1 MGAMSFGSA
10 FQVMMRLARVALAS
24 IVLVGVPLAEA
35 ATCAGE
41 EVSSTINAS
50 VHSEGAYIAVA
61 GASDVGADHDAQLPK
76 DAEHCIH
83 GHCHHSTP
91 FQDSEQIASAVT
103 EGRANVLLPIFD
115 NALSRVLSGLERPPK
130 A

>member
-1 MGAMSFGSA
+1 MSFGSV

-35 ATCAGE
+35 TTCAGE
-41 EVSSTINAS
+41 EVSFTIDAS
-50 VHSEGAYIAVA
+50 VVSEGANIAVSDA
-61 GASDVGADHDAQLPK
+61 GDVGSDHDSQLPK

-103 EGRANVLLPIFD
+103 EGRANVLLPISD
-115 NALSRVLSGLERPPK
+115 NALSRVSTGLERPPK